1 MLLQLL
7 ALATY
12 GRIWCWHSAV
22 IAWILRWRGCKV
34 GKSFYT
40 EGVPKLTV
48 RGKPENI
55 IIGNNVRI
63 FGAID
68 LRNRENGKIVFED
81 DVTIEHDCRFVAAR
95 DGVIKVGR
103 GSVVTAYA
111 IINGGGDI
119 LIGENVVIGPRCS
132 INANEHVIRKDVQI
146 LPRQFVHGPVVI
158 EDQSWLAAN
167 VVVTMGTTIREGS
180 VIAANAVVTKDT
192 EPFSINGGVP
202 ARKIS
207 DRGSS

>member
-1 MLLQLL
+1 MFLQIL
-7 ALATY
+7 ALITN
-12 GRIWCWHSAV
+12 GEIWKLHSLLV
-22 IAWILRWRGCKV
+22 AWLLRWRGCKV
-34 GKSFYT
+34 GKGFYT
-40 EGVPKLTV
+40 EGVPKLMI

-55 IIGNNVRI
+55 IIGNNVRVL
-63 FGAID
+63 GPID
-68 LRNRENGKIVFED
+68 LRNRENGKIIVED
-81 DVTIEHDCRFVAAR
+81 DVTIEHDCRLVAAR
-95 DGVIKVGR
+95 DGVIKVGQ
-103 GSVVTAYA
+103 GSVITAYA

-119 LIGENVVIGPRCS
+119 IIGRNVVIGPRCS
-132 INANEHVIRKDVQI
+132 INANEHVIHKGVPI

>member
-1 MLLQLL
+1 MFLQVL
-7 ALATY
+7 ALITGGWVWKWY
-12 GRIWCWHSAV
+12 STVMVWL
-22 IAWILRWRGCKV
+22 LRWRGCKV
-34 GKSFYT
+34 GRGFYA
-40 EGVPKLTV
+40 EGVPKLSI

-55 IIGNNVRI
+55 IIGDNVR
-63 FGAID
+63 FLGPVD
-68 LRNRENGKIVFED
+68 LRNRENGKIIIED
-81 DVTIEHDCRFVAAR
+81 DVMIENDCRLVAAR
-95 DGVIKVGR
+95 EGVIKIGR
-103 GSVVTAYA
+103 GSVITAYA

-119 LIGENVVIGPRCS
+119 IIGQNVVIGPRCT
-132 INANEHVIRKDVQI
+132 INANEHVIRKDTPI
-146 LPRQFVHGPVVI
+146 LPRQFVHGPVTI

-207 DRGSS
+207 DRT